1 VMAKELARSL
11 IKDRGEKLNFIIVE
25 SYKKSMLKNSLKQ
38 EMELYQSG
46 SKNKEPFIV

>member
-1 VMAKELARSL
+1 MTKELAKSL
-11 IKDRGEKLNFIIVE
+11 LKDRGDKLNTMIVE